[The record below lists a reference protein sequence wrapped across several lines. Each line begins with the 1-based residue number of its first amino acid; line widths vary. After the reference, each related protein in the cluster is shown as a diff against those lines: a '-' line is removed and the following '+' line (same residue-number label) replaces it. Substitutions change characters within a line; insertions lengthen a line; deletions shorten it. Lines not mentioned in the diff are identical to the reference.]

1 MFVNIGGTWRRV
13 TDAFINIGGTWRRV
27 GQAFV
32 NISGTWRSFWSG
44 GTLSPQFSVTISQA
58 TNATTGLVTLTGTN
72 YYWSPGPPSLTYRF
86 QWWNGTSWSDISTNT
101 AINPSFG
108 SSTSYTQLLQSTGP
122 SIYVQPN
129 QLNRFRFKVDATYG
143 TQSATSISPET
154 TVQGPTN
161 VTLTAGTAAV
171 TSVPLSWSASTGA
184 NRYMIY
190 YSTDNS
196 IFSLYAGTNSLSA
209 TVSGLT
215 SNTLYYFKVI
225 PITGTTNSTGYFGSY
240 SNTVTA
246 TTLAD
251 LANTAIPTISGTVKE
266 GQTVSGSNGS
276 WNVTPDSYLYQ
287 WLYFDQIGAGYEGYI
302 PISGATSASYAIPS
316 NYRSIYGTSI
326 RFRVT
331 AVKSGYTSTNAYS
344 SAATVAALATVPD
357 APTGASGTNVGT
369 NRPYGNGAVNLSWTA
384 PVNTGGVSLTGYKIQ
399 YQVPSVSP
407 AWFNWSAS
415 TTDTSSTSIT
425 LTGLG
430 SLGYKFRIYAVN
442 SVGQSISASE
452 TTTISITTVP
462 QAPTIGT
469 ATTFNGFVAVTYTTG
484 ATGGSSITTYTAT
497 SSPGSATGTAS
508 SGSII
513 VGGLT
518 HNQAY
523 TFTVTATN
531 ANGTSLASSAS
542 NTAYGV
548 NIGAPSVT
556 SSSVSGRNI
565 TLNFI
570 AGTNSTSTRAFVN
583 GNLDG
588 STTGTSYTFVL
599 PANSTTYSLGLAG
612 RGTVNGVTYDSST
625 TTGSYTTGAASTAPT
640 GGSASISGT
649 ATSGQVLTLSKT
661 DATASP
667 NPSASWVW
675 QRNDGG
681 FGGGTYTTRQTG
693 GSTYTLGS
701 FDVGYSIRV
710 IVTWSNG
717 VAPNQVV
724 TTNAIGPISAASVSA
739 PGTPTGVGLTGSGV
753 VSWIASTG
761 SPTSYEIEFYT
772 AQSSTGTNAAP
783 TGATGYTVT
792 GISSSPYQLVSPY
805 ASPNNWARVRVR
817 ARNSG
822 GASAYSGWVPSATT
836 YT

>member
-1 MFVNIGGTWRRV
+1 MASYINVGGSWKTITNYFVNVGGTFKELIGGW
-13 TDAFINIGGTWRRV
+13 INV
-27 GQAFV
+27 
-32 NISGTWRSFWSG
+32 SGVWKSFFAS
-44 GTLSPQFSVTISQA
+44 TLAPQSTVTISQA
-58 TNATTGLVTLTGTN
+58 TNATTGLTTLTGTN

-86 QWWNGTSWSDISTNT
+86 QWWNGTSWSDISTDT
-101 AINPSFG
+101 AVNPSFG
-108 SSTSYTQLLQSTGP
+108 SSTSYTQILLSTGP

-129 QLNRFRFKVDATYG
+129 QVNRFRFKVDATYG
-143 TQSATSISPET
+143 TQSTSSISSET
-154 TVQGPTN
+154 TIQGPTN

-196 IFSLYAGTNSLSA
+196 TFSLYAGTNSLSA

-225 PITGTTNSTGYFGSY
+225 PITGTTNDTGYYGSY

-287 WLYFDQIGAGYEGYI
+287 WLYFDQIGVGFEGYL
-302 PISGATSASYAIPS
+302 PISGATSSSYAIPS
-316 NYRSIYGTSI
+316 NYRSVYGTGI

-331 AVKSGYTSTNAYS
+331 AVKSGYTSINAYS
-344 SAATVAALATVPD
+344 TAATVAALATVPD

-399 YQVPSVSP
+399 YQVPSVST
-407 AWFNWSAS
+407 AWFNWSGS

-469 ATTFNGFVAVTYTTG
+469 ATTFNGFVSVTYTTG

-556 SSSVSGRNI
+556 SSSVSGKNI

-693 GSTYTLGS
+693 GSTYTLGA

-724 TTNAIGPISAASVSA
+724 TTNAIGPISAPAVSA
-739 PGTPTGVGLTGSGV
+739 PATPTGVGLTGSGV
-753 VSWIASTG
+753 VSWTASSG
-761 SPTSYEIEFYT
+761 ATSYEIEFYT
-772 AQSSTGTNAAP
+772 AQSSTGTSASGP
-783 TGATGYTVT
+783 YTVT